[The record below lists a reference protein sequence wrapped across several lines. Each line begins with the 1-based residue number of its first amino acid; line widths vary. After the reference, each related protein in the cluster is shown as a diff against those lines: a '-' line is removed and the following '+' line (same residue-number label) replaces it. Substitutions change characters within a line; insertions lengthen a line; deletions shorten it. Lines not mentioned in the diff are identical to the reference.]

1 MTAMTN
7 KAGAMAFATYLKC
20 YEMGVHVR
28 YTGDII
34 AVSPPLTIEAS
45 EIDRIFSTIAE
56 AIKSI
61 TAMGEAGLDFTR
73 YLKIEQDWVIHQQL
87 N

>member
-1 MTAMTN
+1 
-7 KAGAMAFATYLKC
+7 
-20 YEMGVHVR
+20 MGVHVR

-61 TAMGEAGLDFTR
+61 NAAGEAGLDFTR